1 MHFPFVAFRMLS
13 LHDSNLNPPLMMHHQ
28 VNAVMKVR
36 VRTAVP
42 LSHTVGVP
50 QAEKVFSRAVSVVWK
65 SHMTFGQCVEN
76 D

>member
-1 MHFPFVAFRMLS
+1 
-13 LHDSNLNPPLMMHHQ
+13 MMHHQ